1 MKRSIATRAKAGAS
15 AAALLVSGLGLGLAT
30 GSPASAATCYG
41 GAVEFTKLID
51 QTVSQMFTTS
61 SACQDINLKITN
73 SPSDS
78 TREVKVCF
86 YHSNNSLNYC
96 QASYRLATLDRW
108 AAIAT
113 DVNDNVKYRYSFK
126 SSRSVTAL
134 TAD

>member
-1 MKRSIATRAKAGAS
+1 MKRSIATRAKAGAF
-15 AAALLVSGLGLGLAT
+15 AAALLVSGVGLGLAT

-41 GAVEFTKLID
+41 GAVQFTKLID
-51 QTVSQMFTTS
+51 HTVSQMFTTS

-86 YHSNNSLNYC
+86 YRSDNTLNYC
-96 QASYRLATLDRW
+96 QASFRLATLDRW
-108 AAIAT
+108 AVIAT
-113 DVNDNVKYRYSFK
+113 DVNDNVKYRYAFE
-126 SSRSVTAL
+126 SSRSVTAY